1 MTPLAQCTLPPGWP
15 SAALEAFA
23 RGEPAAFATDSR
35 QRIRFWNRG
44 ACDLLGRSA
53 KQVLDQP
60 CFTVVAGRDVFG
72 NRFCHENCAL
82 LAAQRRREAT
92 HVFQLLTGGDDARAL
107 AVTPVHLQGDATE
120 SFALLHILRP
130 ASSRAPLTAREQ
142 EVLRCIGCGLQNKE
156 IAERLHIS
164 PATVRNHV
172 HHLLGKLQVHS
183 KLQAATLA
191 YRSGWTAA
199 GCAMAASHASV
210 DSARGAALAAEPQR
224 GLR

>member
-1 MTPLAQCTLPPGWP
+1 MTPRAECTLPPAWP

-44 ACDLLGRSA
+44 ARDLLGRPA
-53 KQVLDQP
+53 EEVLDQP
-60 CFTVVAGRDVFG
+60 CFTVLADRDVFG

-82 LAAQRRREAT
+82 LAAQRRGEPT
-92 HVFQLLTGGDDARAL
+92 HVFQLLAGAGGVRAL
-107 AVTPVHLQGDATE
+107 AVTPIHLQGDATE
-120 SFALLHILRP
+120 PFALLHILRP

-142 EVLRCIGCGLQNKE
+142 EVMGCIGCGLQNKE
-156 IAERLHIS
+156 IAQRLRIS

-172 HHLLGKLQVHS
+172 HHLLGKLHVHS
-183 KLQAATLA
+183 KLQAASLA
-191 YRSGWTAA
+191 HRSGWTMVAP
-199 GCAMAASHASV
+199 HASV
-210 DSARGAALAAEPQR
+210 GFASGAALAAEPQR